1 MLVTP
6 FQFGLFCI
14 YSCILALFLE
24 SQLSMLVTH
33 QIWLILHLFFPH
45 FNKSVIYA
53 CFSHLIWLILIL
65 FLPYFQ
71 LVSYLFLLLLF
82 NLAHFIFILASY
94 LACELISTLIL
105 FI

>member
-1 MLVTP
+1 MLLLSNLAYFTFIP
-6 FQFGLFCI
+6 ILLLACKLFI
-14 YSCILALFLE
+14 LVSYSIL
-24 SQLSMLVTH
+24 
-33 QIWLILHLFFPH
+33 
-45 FNKSVIYA
+45 
-53 CFSHLIWLILIL
+53 LILIL

-71 LVSYLFLLLLF
+71 PVSYLFLLLLF